1 MTECFDDHFPCNK
14 EEYDRNHVNNWLKL
28 FILYLHIRTDK
39 FQLMGFLMESGK
51 VNGAVLGSATLIIT
65 GGNLPP

>member
-1 MTECFDDHFPCNK
+1 
-14 EEYDRNHVNNWLKL
+14 
-28 FILYLHIRTDK
+28 
-39 FQLMGFLMESGK
+39 MGFLMESGK